1 MNQSIS
7 TSLITL
13 YQSLDRLPTRINSK
27 KSCLLCR
34 IQLKKTCSWRKL
46 ILTHLTKCFVSEST
60 RFQPK
65 PFKRSASLFCREAVP
80 LTTRLSVDR
89 WRDHDSGELRC
100 LYGFGVNSIVTK
112 HTNYFAFKIRQ
123 SSRCGV
129 VTTTLD
135 KEQHNC
141 CVRKPIFLEGVQQK
155 NGSNPPDMLSACPGV
170 AVNVKLENMSKKS
183 SKYSF

>member
-13 YQSLDRLPTRINSK
+13 YQSLDRLPTRMNSK

-80 LTTRLSVDR
+80 LTTHLSVDR

-100 LYGFGVNSIVTK
+100 TYGCGVNSIVTK
-112 HTNYFAFKIRQ
+112 HTNYLAFTN
-123 SSRCGV
+123 SSELAVRRCDDNTWQGA
-129 VTTTLD
+129 TQLLCTKT
-135 KEQHNC
+135 QF
-141 CVRKPIFLEGVQQK
+141 FLEGV
-155 NGSNPPDMLSACPGV
+155 
-170 AVNVKLENMSKKS
+170 
-183 SKYSF
+183 